1 MKAISI
7 DGSSKMAVVDEN
19 MNSRDVCEI
28 LAEKNHQ
35 NFGPNWTLVERL
47 DDFELGKNFALA
59 RLQLFRMQ
67 INHSQIL

>member
-47 DDFELGKNFALA
+47 DDLELGKNFVLA
-59 RLQLFRMQ
+59 CLQL
-67 INHSQIL
+67 